1 MKIELNLDF
10 TQLLLIVEQLPAS
23 QKEKLIELLTQNKS
37 KEKTQER
44 IQDKTNLSTS
54 KKRKLG
60 GYEIYMSEDFDEPLT
75 EFDEYSK

>member
-10 TQLLLIVEQLPAS
+10 TQLLLIIEQLPSS
-23 QKEKLIELLTQNKS
+23 QKEKLIDLLNKNKS
-37 KEKTQER
+37 EDTINQS
-44 IQDKTNLSTS
+44 DSS

-60 GYEIYMSEDFDEPLT
+60 GYEIYMSDDFDEPLS

>member
-10 TQLLLIVEQLPAS
+10 TQLLLIVEQLPTS

-37 KEKTQER
+37 KEKTEE
-44 IQDKTNLSTS
+44 KTNLSTS

>member
-10 TQLLLIVEQLPAS
+10 TQLLLIIEQLPSS
-23 QKEKLIELLTQNKS
+23 QKEKLIDLLTKNKTEDEINTS
-37 KEKTQER
+37 
-44 IQDKTNLSTS
+44 NPS

-60 GYEIYMSEDFDEPLT
+60 GYEIYMSDDFDEPLS

>member
-10 TQLLLIVEQLPAS
+10 TQLIGIIEQLPNY
-23 QKEKLIELLTQNKS
+23 QKEKLINLLTQNKQVQ
-37 KEKTQER
+37 K
-44 IQDKTNLSTS
+44 DMPTNSS

-60 GYEIYMSEDFDEPLT
+60 GYKISISNDFNEPLS

>member
-10 TQLLLIVEQLPAS
+10 TQLLLIIEQLPSS
-23 QKEKLIELLTQNKS
+23 QKEKLIDLLNKN
-37 KEKTQER
+37 KTE
-44 IQDKTNLSTS
+44 DKINQSDSS

-60 GYEIYMSEDFDEPLT
+60 GYEIYMSDDFDEPLS